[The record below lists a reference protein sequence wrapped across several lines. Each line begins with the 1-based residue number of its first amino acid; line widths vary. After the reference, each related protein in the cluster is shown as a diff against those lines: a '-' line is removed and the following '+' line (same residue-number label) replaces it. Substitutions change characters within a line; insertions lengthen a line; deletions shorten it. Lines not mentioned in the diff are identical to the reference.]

1 MGEIIMMGFC
11 ICGLWSIIGY
21 IICLCIFIMRSGF
34 FDFFNPCWIYAH
46 IRVNIIGCILLT
58 IFTNI
63 LSLVIAI
70 GYWIYKICTVGR
82 KYEGDK

>member
-1 MGEIIMMGFC
+1 MGVAEIIAMG
-11 ICGLWSIIGY
+11 CGISIIWSAVWWLVMCAYMVGDLS
-21 IICLCIFIMRSGF
+21 C
-34 FDFFNPCWIYAH
+34 DFFNPCWIYAH

-63 LSLVIAI
+63 LSPVIAI

-82 KYEGDK
+82 KY

>member
-1 MGEIIMMGFC
+1 MGEIIVMGC
-11 ICGLWSIIGY
+11 LIGVLY
-21 IICLCIFIMRSGF
+21 NAVGYLICLWIFTTDC

-46 IRVNIIGCILLT
+46 VRVNIIGCILLT

-63 LSLVIAI
+63 LSPIVAI

-82 KYEGDK
+82 KH